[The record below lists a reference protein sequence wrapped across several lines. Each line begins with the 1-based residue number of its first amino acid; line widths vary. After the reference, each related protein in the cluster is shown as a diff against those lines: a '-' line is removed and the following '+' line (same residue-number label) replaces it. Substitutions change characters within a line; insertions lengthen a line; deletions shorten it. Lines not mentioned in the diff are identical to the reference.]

1 MGAIDLL
8 VDEVGDKF
16 GFGSTTAK
24 SLVSSLLS
32 IIQEHNGLN
41 GFLDRFRRAGLS
53 DTVSGWVSGASTSPL
68 SADRVQEAL
77 GPQTVSNIASRSG
90 LSVAT
95 AASALGFMIPKLVH
109 SLTPGGTIPSRLPQE
124 AMSYLSGVPSMAA
137 AGTRQVVPGAERP
150 GLHRVLWPVLAVLAA
165 LLLFWFWSRPK
176 LKASFNIDDQVR
188 IASQQASNALSALK
202 PGYSPTD
209 LTNALNLEIINFS
222 TGSAEIPDSS
232 KPFLDK
238 AAEVMKTA
246 PAGMTMEIDGHTDN
260 TGDAAANLTLSQ
272 QRADAVRNYLIQRG
286 VPESMLAAKGYG
298 DTKPIAGNDTEE
310 GRFRNRRIEFV
321 AR

>member
-137 AGTRQVVPGAERP
+137 AGTRQVVQERP

-176 LKASFNIDDQVR
+176 LRASFNIDDQVR

-272 QRADAVRNYLIQRG
+272 QRADAVRNYLVQRG
-286 VPESMLAAKGYG
+286 VPDSMLAAKGYG